1 MERMTFT
8 EYRELKAKK
17 ENRKRKLKEF
27 MQLFFIMIG
36 FMAFM
41 VIVGTAG
48 ASDLNNITYVQVKIQ
63 LSVALTA
70 FIASSLIAK
79 KLGSK

>member
-1 MERMTFT
+1 MKKISFA
-8 EYRELKAKK
+8 EYRELKTKK
-17 ENRKRKLKEF
+17 DNRKRKLKEF

-48 ASDLNNITYVQVKIQ
+48 ASDLNNITYVQVKVQ
-63 LSVALTA
+63 LIVALIA

>member
-1 MERMTFT
+1 MKMTFA
-8 EYRELKAKK
+8 EFREQGIKK
-17 ENRKRKLKEF
+17 TNKKRRFKEF
-27 MQLFFIMIG
+27 LQLFFIILA

-48 ASDLNNITYVQVKIQ
+48 ASDLGNITYVQVKIQ
-63 LSVALTA
+63 LAVALIA

-79 KLGSK
+79 RLGNK

>member
-1 MERMTFT
+1 MS
-8 EYRELKAKK
+8 
-17 ENRKRKLKEF
+17 KLKEF
-27 MQLFFIMIG
+27 LQLFFIILA

-48 ASDLNNITYVQVKIQ
+48 ASDLDNITYGQIKIQ
-63 LSVALTA
+63 LSVALIT

-79 KLGSK
+79 RLGNK

>member
-1 MERMTFT
+1 M
-8 EYRELKAKK
+8 
-17 ENRKRKLKEF
+17 NKLKEF
-27 MQLFFIMIG
+27 LQLFFIILG

-48 ASDLNNITYVQVKIQ
+48 ASDLGNITYVQVKVQ
-63 LSVALTA
+63 LAVALIA

>member
-8 EYRELKAKK
+8 EYRELKTKK
-17 ENRKRKLKEF
+17 DNRKRKLKEF

-48 ASDLNNITYVQVKIQ
+48 ASDLGNITYVQVKTQ
-63 LSVALTA
+63 LTVALIT
-70 FIASSLIAK
+70 FVASILVVK
-79 KLGSK
+79 KLGK

>member
-1 MERMTFT
+1 MKRMTFT